1 MKEIQIPTIN
11 SDWIISNN
19 GRIYPKDVMKN
30 AVDNYIA
37 KHGDKL
43 KVSEKYFEEQSH
55 YSISFKEEN
64 KNE

>member
-1 MKEIQIPTIN
+1 MKEIQIPNIN
-11 SDWIISNN
+11 GDYVSNN
-19 GRIYPKDVMKN
+19 GRIYPKKVVQKAIEDYV
-30 AVDNYIA
+30 A

-43 KVSEKYFEEQSH
+43 KVPNKYFEEQSH